1 MITSPQK
8 HIKTP
13 PSGDGGLKKRFAI
26 FGNVHQA
33 KKSVSIQKL
42 LACLQKH
49 NAEIVME
56 EDFHKFLTDG
66 QKLDITVD
74 RTFTGNDFDADFA
87 FSLGGDGTLLRVAE
101 MVGANQTPIVGVNF
115 GRLGFLADVSPAE
128 MESVIDDLYKGKYA
142 VEEHAVIKVST
153 PSPLA
158 SPYALNDIAVLKRDT
173 ASMISIR
180 CYIDGEYL
188 MTYQADGLIISTP
201 TGSTAYSLSNG
212 GPIIAPTTNVLCL
225 TPVAPHSLNTRPIVV
240 NDTSVIELSIE
251 SRSHNYLVAIDGR
264 SESLNDEVRL
274 TIKKAAYKTM
284 IVKRHSR
291 KYFNVLRDK
300 MLWGLDQRG

>member
-1 MITSPQK
+1 
-8 HIKTP
+8 
-13 PSGDGGLKKRFAI
+13 
-26 FGNVHQA
+26 
-33 KKSVSIQKL
+33 
-42 LACLQKH
+42 
-49 NAEIVME
+49 
-56 EDFHKFLTDG
+56 
-66 QKLDITVD
+66 
-74 RTFTGNDFDADFA
+74 
-87 FSLGGDGTLLRVAE
+87 
-101 MVGANQTPIVGVNF
+101 
-115 GRLGFLADVSPAE
+115 
-128 MESVIDDLYKGKYA
+128 
-142 VEEHAVIKVST
+142 
-153 PSPLA
+153 
-158 SPYALNDIAVLKRDT
+158 
-173 ASMISIR
+173 
-180 CYIDGEYL
+180 
-188 MTYQADGLIISTP
+188 MTYQADGLVISTP

-240 NDTSVIELSIE
+240 NDTSVIELSVE